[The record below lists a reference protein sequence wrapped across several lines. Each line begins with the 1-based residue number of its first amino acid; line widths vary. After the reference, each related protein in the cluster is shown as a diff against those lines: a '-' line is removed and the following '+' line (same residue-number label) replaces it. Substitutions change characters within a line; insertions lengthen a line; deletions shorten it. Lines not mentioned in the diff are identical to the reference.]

1 MVIVRV
7 ETLLLAE
14 SQYVVMAGEILMQ
27 PFFVERWDTCEPE
40 VTQRGQSRFDWD
52 LRELAPLVII

>member
-27 PFFVERWDTCEPE
+27 PFFVERWDTCELE
-40 VTQRGQSRFDWD
+40 ATQRVQSRFDWD
-52 LRELAPLVII
+52 LKELAPLVII